1 MLEKYIFSDWFLYYG
16 GVYKMLDVDVLKT
29 RILEDSNPMLTDAQL
44 QMLIA
49 TYDNMNEACYYGC
62 LMKATVAQ
70 KVTIGPISI
79 EDNSNE
85 FWLRMADGFYKKF
98 LREQDSN
105 GVSGLSWG
113 RADEL

>member
-1 MLEKYIFSDWFLYYG
+1 
-16 GVYKMLDVDVLKT
+16 MLDVDVLKT

-44 QMLIA
+44 QMLIS
-49 TYDNMNEACYYGC
+49 TYDNINEACYYGC

-70 KVTIGPISI
+70 KITIGPISI
-79 EDNSNE
+79 EDNSND

-98 LREQDSN
+98 LREQDST
-105 GVSGLSWG
+105 GVSGLSWR

>member
-1 MLEKYIFSDWFLYYG
+1 MVNEKI
-16 GVYKMLDVDVLKT
+16 LKT
-29 RILEDSNPMLTDAQL
+29 RILEDSNPMLTNAQI
-44 QMLIA
+44 QMLVE
-49 TYDNMNEACYYGC
+49 TYDNLNEACYYGC

>member
-1 MLEKYIFSDWFLYYG
+1 MPYSFFYIME
-16 GVYKMLDVDVLKT
+16 VKKMLDIDVLKT
-29 RILEDSNPMLTDAQL
+29 RILEDSNPMLTESQL
-44 QMLIA
+44 QMLVT

-62 LMKATVAQ
+62 LMKATASQ
-70 KVTIGPISI
+70 KITIGPISI

-105 GVSGLSWG
+105 GVSGLAWG
-113 RADEL
+113 RSDEL